1 MGTVHERGPCRRYA
15 RPMLPIKV
23 RFATWFSVTML
34 IVGVLLS
41 VSGVLTERY
50 ISLFPG
56 IVLVLVGVLS
66 MINPAYV
73 VEPHEVQVR
82 NMLGM
87 TLKRLPLRGPLDLRV
102 DEKAV
107 WFVPTG
113 KRVMGHFGLDKAG
126 IQQVS
131 EFVASG
137 QTSPGQPGPGQAP
150 FAQQQPQAP
159 QQQGQ
164 PGQQPQAPQQQAWSP
179 QQGQPAPHPQA
190 PQQQAWNPQQPGQ
203 NPYGR

>member
-1 MGTVHERGPCRRYA
+1 
-15 RPMLPIKV
+15 MLPIKV
-23 RFATWFSVTML
+23 RFAKWFSLTML
-34 IVGVLLS
+34 IVGALLCLS
-41 VSGVLTERY
+41 AVLTERY

-56 IVLVLVGVLS
+56 IVLALVGVLS

-87 TLKRLPLRGPLDLRV
+87 TLRRLPLRGPLDLRV

-113 KRVMGHFGLDKAG
+113 KRVMGNFGLDKAG
-126 IQQVS
+126 IQQVG

-137 QTSPGQPGPGQAP
+137 QAAPGQAGTGQMGP
-150 FAQQQPQAP
+150 GPAQFGQQPQAP
-159 QQQGQ
+159 QQQAWDPRQGQ
-164 PGQQPQAPQQQAWSP
+164 PGQQPQAPQQQAWNP
-179 QQGQPAPHPQA
+179 QQGQQG
-190 PQQQAWNPQQPGQ
+190 QPGR
-203 NPYGR
+203 NPYSQ

>member
-1 MGTVHERGPCRRYA
+1 
-15 RPMLPIKV
+15 
-23 RFATWFSVTML
+23 ML
-34 IVGVLLS
+34 IVGALLCLS
-41 VSGVLTERY
+41 AVLTERY

-56 IVLVLVGVLS
+56 IVLALVGVLS

-87 TLKRLPLRGPLDLRV
+87 TLRRLPLRGPLDLRV

-113 KRVMGHFGLDKAG
+113 KRVMGNFGLDKAG
-126 IQQVS
+126 IQQVG

-137 QTSPGQPGPGQAP
+137 QAAPGQAGTGQMGP
-150 FAQQQPQAP
+150 GPAQFGQQPQAP
-159 QQQGQ
+159 QQQWNPQEPQQQPGQPQAPFGGPQQPQAPQQQAWDPRQGQ
-164 PGQQPQAPQQQAWSP
+164 PGQQPQAPQQQAWNP
-179 QQGQPAPHPQA
+179 QQGQQG
-190 PQQQAWNPQQPGQ
+190 QPGR
-203 NPYGR
+203 NPYSQ

>member
-1 MGTVHERGPCRRYA
+1 
-15 RPMLPIKV
+15 MLPIKV

-34 IVGVLLS
+34 VVGVLLS

-73 VEPHEVQVR
+73 VEAHEVQVR

-113 KRVMGHFGLDKAG
+113 KRVMGNFGLDKAG
-126 IQQVS
+126 IKQVS

-137 QTSPGQPGPGQAP
+137 QANAGQPGPGQAP

-159 QQQGQ
+159 QPQAWDPQQGQ
-164 PGQQPQAPQQQAWSP
+164 PGQQPQAPQPQAWDPQQP
-179 QQGQPAPHPQA
+179 QQGQQPPH
-190 PQQQAWNPQQPGQ
+190 PQQPGQ